1 VEQVGVRVKLMPLLS
16 QRVEVDT
23 LVLTGLRLNLEKDD
37 DGKTNWAD
45 LAGGPKD
52 GQPAQEQAPAADEQ
66 KPPMDVSIQ
75 GIRIEDARIAWDDRQ
90 AGQQYVLDGVRIVT
104 GSLAPGEQ
112 VPVEAGVVFTSTAPA
127 MTLDADLQ
135 ATVATNAEMTAF
147 EIAGLILNLAAE
159 GEGLPSGGADLV
171 LKADVVADTAAG
183 TLSVD
188 RLEFE
193 GPALSA
199 TGMLAVQGLQTSP
212 VAEGSLAIAE
222 TNPKTLASM
231 FAAPIETTDP
241 DALTRAGGEVAFDYA
256 NGALKLDP
264 LSLSLDDST
273 LNGHVHLLDP
283 SGPVVRIKLAL
294 DEIDLDRYLPPASE
308 GEAEAASTTASPPA
322 EDPFAALR
330 TLDLQ
335 AEFSVGQLKV
345 NNARMSNV
353 TTKVV
358 SRDGVLTMDPMGA
371 ELYEGKFDGR
381 VVLNASGKTPKVA
394 ARKSLSG
401 IQIGSL
407 LKDVAGQ
414 DRLTGK
420 GELELDVNITG
431 LTEPEIRRTLNGT
444 SRFAFTNG
452 ALKGVNIAQLIR
464 QGSQAL
470 GLGGS
475 GASTGTPGQ
484 TDFTELTGSLQM
496 TNGVIKN
503 QDLKAKS
510 PLLRIEGK
518 GTVDLPQETVDYLV
532 ETVLV
537 RSLEGQG
544 GKGRDE
550 LAGINIPVRV
560 TGPLT
565 SPSYRPDLEAALS
578 AKAKAQLEE
587 KKQELQQKAGEK
599 IQEEMGD
606 AFKGL
611 FGR

>member
-1 VEQVGVRVKLMPLLS
+1 
-16 QRVEVDT
+16 
-23 LVLTGLRLNLEKDD
+23 
-37 DGKTNWAD
+37 
-45 LAGGPKD
+45 
-52 GQPAQEQAPAADEQ
+52 
-66 KPPMDVSIQ
+66 
-75 GIRIEDARIAWDDRQ
+75 
-90 AGQQYVLDGVRIVT
+90 
-104 GSLAPGEQ
+104 
-112 VPVEAGVVFTSTAPA
+112 
-127 MTLDADLQ
+127 
-135 ATVATNAEMTAF
+135 
-147 EIAGLILNLAAE
+147 
-159 GEGLPSGGADLV
+159 
-171 LKADVVADTAAG
+171 
-183 TLSVD
+183 
-188 RLEFE
+188 
-193 GPALSA
+193 
-199 TGMLAVQGLQTSP
+199 

-231 FAAPIETTDP
+231 FAVPIETADP
-241 DALTRAGGEVAFDYA
+241 DALTRAGGEVSFNYA
-256 NGALKLDP
+256 DGALKLDP

-273 LNGHVHLLDP
+273 LKGHVHLLDP
-283 SGPVVRIKLAL
+283 AGPVVRIRLAL
-294 DEIDLDRYLPPASE
+294 DEIDLDRYLPPATE
-308 GEAEAASTTASPPA
+308 GEAEAAAGTAAPAA

-335 AEFSVGQLKV
+335 AEFSVGKLKV

-371 ELYEGKFDGR
+371 DLYEGKFGGR

-394 ARKSLSG
+394 ARNSLSG

-420 GELELDVNITG
+420 GELEFDINITG

-444 SRFAFTNG
+444 SRFAFTDG

-475 GASTGTPGQ
+475 GGSTGTPGQ

-503 QDLKAKS
+503 QDLRAKS
-510 PLLRIEGK
+510 PLLRIEGR
-518 GTVDLPQETVDYLV
+518 GTVDLPQDTIDYLI

-587 KKQELQQKAGEK
+587 KTQELQQKAGEK
-599 IQEEMGD
+599 IQEQMGD
-606 AFKGL
+606 ALKGL

>member
-1 VEQVGVRVKLMPLLS
+1 
-16 QRVEVDT
+16 
-23 LVLTGLRLNLEKDD
+23 
-37 DGKTNWAD
+37 
-45 LAGGPKD
+45 
-52 GQPAQEQAPAADEQ
+52 
-66 KPPMDVSIQ
+66 
-75 GIRIEDARIAWDDRQ
+75 
-90 AGQQYVLDGVRIVT
+90 
-104 GSLAPGEQ
+104 
-112 VPVEAGVVFTSTAPA
+112 
-127 MTLDADLQ
+127 
-135 ATVATNAEMTAF
+135 
-147 EIAGLILNLAAE
+147 
-159 GEGLPSGGADLV
+159 
-171 LKADVVADTAAG
+171 
-183 TLSVD
+183 
-188 RLEFE
+188 
-193 GPALSA
+193 
-199 TGMLAVQGLQTSP
+199 
-212 VAEGSLAIAE
+212 
-222 TNPKTLASM
+222 
-231 FAAPIETTDP
+231 
-241 DALTRAGGEVAFDYA
+241 
-256 NGALKLDP
+256 
-264 LSLSLDDST
+264 
-273 LNGHVHLLDP
+273 
-283 SGPVVRIKLAL
+283 
-294 DEIDLDRYLPPASE
+294 
-308 GEAEAASTTASPPA
+308 
-322 EDPFAALR
+322 
-330 TLDLQ
+330 
-335 AEFSVGQLKV
+335 
-345 NNARMSNV
+345 
-353 TTKVV
+353 
-358 SRDGVLTMDPMGA
+358 MGA

-394 ARKSLSG
+394 ARNSLSG

-407 LKDVAGQ
+407 LQDVAGQ

-420 GELELDVNITG
+420 GELALDINITG

-444 SRFAFTNG
+444 SRFAFTDG
-452 ALKGVNIAQLIR
+452 AIKGVNIAQVIR

-470 GLGGS
+470 GMGGS
-475 GASTGTPGQ
+475 GVSTGTPGQ

-518 GTVDLPQETVDYLV
+518 GTVDLPQDTIDYLV

-606 AFKGL
+606 ALKGL